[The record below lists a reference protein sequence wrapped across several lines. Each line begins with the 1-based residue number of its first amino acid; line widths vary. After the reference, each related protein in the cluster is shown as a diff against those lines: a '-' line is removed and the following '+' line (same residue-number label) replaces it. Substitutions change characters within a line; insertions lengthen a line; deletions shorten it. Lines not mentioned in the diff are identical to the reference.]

1 MTATL
6 LVCFSLE
13 ITASRIENAHYVNT
27 DCIMQENHNIQE
39 RRRGHCARCCC
50 LELKALTIGLRSGW
64 KRM

>member
-39 RRRGHCARCCC
+39 RRRGHCARCC
-50 LELKALTIGLRSGW
+50 
-64 KRM
+64 